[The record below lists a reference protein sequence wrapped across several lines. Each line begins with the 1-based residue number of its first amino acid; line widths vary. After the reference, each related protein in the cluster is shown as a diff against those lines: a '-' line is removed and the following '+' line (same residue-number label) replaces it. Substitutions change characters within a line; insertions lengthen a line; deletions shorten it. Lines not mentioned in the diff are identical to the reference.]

1 MNLIKISDI
10 KITMSMLLLKDA
22 FDAFLL
28 EEAEVLTY
36 AKLVLKWQ
44 KENKNMV
51 YWCKWRVKN
60 QKIMIL

>member
-36 AKLVLKWQ
+36 AKLVLNGIK
-44 KENKNMV
+44 
-51 YWCKWRVKN
+51 C
-60 QKIMIL
+60 IF